1 MQKLLTRVDA
11 WGRPS
16 VRSPDGAF
24 SMAAR
29 LYVASYAVWSDP
41 ANDVA
46 NAVWHRSVTDALAPF
61 ATGYYAGE
69 SDVIAMRRA
78 PGAASRR
85 RRGQGLPTCAGS
97 TTRPVCS
104 APSWSGEEGLSAA

>member
-1 MQKLLTRVDA
+1 
-11 WGRPS
+11 
-16 VRSPDGAF
+16 
-24 SMAAR
+24 MAAR

-69 SDVIAMRRA
+69 SDVIGDAARARRCFTPAARAKLATVRRA
-78 PGAASRR
+78 YDPA
-85 RRGQGLPTCAGS
+85 GLFHTVLVG
-97 TTRPVCS
+97 
-104 APSWSGEEGLSAA
+104 